1 MVTNDS
7 SFIAFLERKIASA
20 ERCTKKGECLNATLK
35 PTAMIQVVLL
45 EDDYCYYTVNISSYS
60 EFRLLTIDGKSYV
73 PDEELQDVIVEI
85 VKFCDVNKKKIPI
98 KKLHAILRGERDDS
112 YPYWPLLNP

>member
-1 MVTNDS
+1 
-7 SFIAFLERKIASA
+7 
-20 ERCTKKGECLNATLK
+20 
-35 PTAMIQVVLL
+35 MIQVVLL